1 MFPKS
6 NLLGTLTG
14 FVILFLL
21 GYLYYNILANI
32 FMKEARIQ
40 SISKIPA
47 DMFYLSLGLLIQ
59 AFTMSTIYQKLTG
72 HGANAKSGFQFGA
85 WIGILVGFGMGL
97 VWYGSANIYTL
108 NRHLVDGVWSVIFYG
123 MVDAGIG
130 WTQHK
135 IN

>member
-6 NLLGTLTG
+6 NLLGTLKG
-14 FVILFLL
+14 FVILFIL
-21 GYLYYNILANI
+21 GYLYYNILANV

-40 SISKIPA
+40 SISKIPT

-59 AFTMSTIYQKLTG
+59 AFIMSTIYQKLTG

-123 MVDAGIG
+123 MVGAGIG
-130 WTQHK
+130 WTQYK
-135 IN
+135 MN